1 MSLKKARIHLCKNFM
16 FYRAINTR
24 NLKNTLTTFFWVI
37 PQKTAYEMI
46 LFISIESFLK
56 EQTRIVLNV
65 TAKDQTLA
73 NQ

>member
-1 MSLKKARIHLCKNFM
+1 
-16 FYRAINTR
+16 
-24 NLKNTLTTFFWVI
+24 
-37 PQKTAYEMI
+37 MI

-56 EQTRIVLNV
+56 EQTRIVLND

>member
-1 MSLKKARIHLCKNFM
+1 
-16 FYRAINTR
+16 
-24 NLKNTLTTFFWVI
+24 
-37 PQKTAYEMI
+37 MI